1 MASIEIIGSGTV
13 KGILSILFGVLVL
26 SFPKFLRYIIG
37 IYFILM
43 GLLALL

>member
-1 MASIEIIGSGTV
+1 M

-26 SFPKFLRYIIG
+26 SFPKFLRYTIA